1 MIDPFS
7 IMVISGAI
15 GAVSGALASNGEK
28 NKAKRIGKGAVS
40 GLGAA
45 SSSAAL
51 MNLYNQSQPSS
62 QQSQLPQS
70 SQLLPPNFNNF
81 NNFDGGGFAC

>member
-15 GAVSGALASNGEK
+15 GAVAGALASSGEK
-28 NKAKRIGKGAVS
+28 NKVKRIGKGAVS

-62 QQSQLPQS
+62 QQFQLPQLPQS

-81 NNFDGGGFAC
+81 GGGGFGC